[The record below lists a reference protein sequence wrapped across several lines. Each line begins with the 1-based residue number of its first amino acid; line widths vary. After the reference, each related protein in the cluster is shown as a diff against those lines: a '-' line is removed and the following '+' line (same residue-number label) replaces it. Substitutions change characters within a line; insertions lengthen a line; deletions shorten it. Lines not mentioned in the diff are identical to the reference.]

1 MSQIFNKAILLQTK
15 LNNNLLTANNLLKA
29 AKNFVNTSEQEQ
41 DRSKNTS
48 MPLVKSDQKTNYL
61 NSKLI
66 DFNPGW
72 NNLNILSLCQRAQ
85 DSLYVNSKSGVFTC
99 LNCDKTGDWNQFK
112 KLAENI
118 LDEDKKCSEKEEEDN
133 EETEKKKPIKQIK
146 FRQAWTQTK
155 PIRDLNDSQFK
166 ILVRNSGLTDELAK
180 SIFEAYDI
188 RILEQD
194 IMAPVMNYRSQLQD
208 IILLNSKDRNE
219 TLKPNQIFGL
229 NNLPSKAN
237 TELYITDHVLNLLA
251 LKQELKKPVIVIDS
265 IEALNDQ
272 VILI

>member
-1 MSQIFNKAILLQTK
+1 MSQIFNKAILIQTK
-15 LNNNLLTANNLLKA
+15 LNNNLLAANNLLKA

-41 DRSKNTS
+41 DRSKSTS
-48 MPLVKSDQKTNYL
+48 LPLAKPDQKINYL

-72 NNLNILSLCQRAQ
+72 NNLNVLSLCPKAQ
-85 DSLYVNSKSGVFTC
+85 NSLYVNSKTGVFTC
-99 LNCDKTGDWNQFK
+99 LNCDKTGDWNKFK
-112 KLAENI
+112 KLAEKI
-118 LDEDKKCSEKEEEDN
+118 LDEEKKCSEKEEDDDEDGEIKN
-133 EETEKKKPIKQIK
+133 SIKQIK

-155 PIRDLNDSQFK
+155 PIKDLNESQFK
-166 ILVRNSGLTDELAK
+166 ILQRNAGLTDELSK
-180 SIFEAYDI
+180 PIFEAYDI
-188 RILEQD
+188 RIHEQD
-194 IMAPVMNYRSQLQD
+194 IMAPVMDHKCQLQD

-219 TLKPNQIFGL
+219 TLKPSHIFGL
-229 NNLPSKAN
+229 NNLPSKSN

-265 IEALNDQ
+265 IEALTDQ